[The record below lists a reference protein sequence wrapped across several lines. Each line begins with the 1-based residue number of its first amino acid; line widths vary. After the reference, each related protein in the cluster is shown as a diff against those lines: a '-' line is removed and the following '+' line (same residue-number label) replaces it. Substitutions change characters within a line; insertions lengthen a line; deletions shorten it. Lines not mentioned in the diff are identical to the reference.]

1 MQPITA
7 VVEEAEVYK
16 ISQLFPKKPPGLA
29 FNETDALVLKARMQD
44 GRQVGATF
52 YFCLKPDGTFED
64 EALEILG
71 IANQVAEVVLKKKL
85 DSIISLNKDTEGWV
99 AEVEVLE
106 RKSVPDTQDILGRY
120 EMKFDPEGD
129 LLGYKRI
136 MLRRRA
142 DMEMVEEEV

>member
-1 MQPITA
+1 MTGKP
-7 VVEEAEVYK
+7 K
-16 ISQLFPKKPPGLA
+16 IQ
-29 FNETDALVLKARMQD
+29 
-44 GRQVGATF
+44 
-52 YFCLKPDGTFED
+52 
-64 EALEILG
+64 EILG
-71 IANQVAEVVLKKKL
+71 IANQAAETMLKKKL
-85 DSIISLNKDTEGWV
+85 DNIISLNKDADGWV

-120 EMKFDPEGD
+120 EMKFDLDGD

>member
-1 MQPITA
+1 MTGKP
-7 VVEEAEVYK
+7 K
-16 ISQLFPKKPPGLA
+16 IQ
-29 FNETDALVLKARMQD
+29 
-44 GRQVGATF
+44 
-52 YFCLKPDGTFED
+52 
-64 EALEILG
+64 EILG
-71 IANQVAEVVLKKKL
+71 RANQAAEAMLNKRL
-85 DSIISLNKDTEGWV
+85 DSIISLNKDPEGWM

-120 EMKFDPEGD
+120 EMKFDPDGE